1 MITQQQLQLYVVQI
15 SKQYF
20 NRPFNHSARFNKR
33 LKTTGGRYLLRT
45 HDLEFNPQM
54 ANLPEFEGIVKHELV
69 HYHLHLQQKGFQ
81 HNDAAFKQ
89 LLIAVGGSRYAPR
102 LSQAPRHLWRY
113 RCENDHQI
121 MRQRRFSANRYRCG
135 QCGAQIF
142 FVGEVDNR

>member
-1 MITQQQLQLYVVQI
+1 MITQQQLQLYVTQV
-15 SKQYF
+15 SNQYF
-20 NRPFNHSARFNKR
+20 NRPFHHVARFNKR

-45 HDLEFNPQM
+45 HDLEFNPKM
-54 ANLPEFEGIVKHELV
+54 IDLPEFEGIVKHELV